1 MLLVVRLLLFAA
13 TAKKLLNCYLDL
25 STGKPRLKLYG
36 PGPNFKKTMAKST
49 AVAVTVQNLTVLQYA
64 NKAHY
69 GLNRLMAN

>member
-1 MLLVVRLLLFAA
+1 MGQVQTL
-13 TAKKLLNCYLDL
+13 
-25 STGKPRLKLYG
+25 
-36 PGPNFKKTMAKST
+36 KKTMAKST